1 MLPSAR
7 AAGRA
12 PVTGNVKRQHAERM
26 LSISI
31 SKGELPSKGVPF
43 HGMRELSCPAASKVM
58 PARRRQQ
65 LAGADRHSK
74 AASTRSSTFWH
85 VLPLNSAAHA
95 DARAR
100 VVLCNGHRA
109 RAGGCER

>member
-1 MLPSAR
+1 MLSTAL
-7 AAGRA
+7 RA

-26 LSISI
+26 LSTSI
-31 SKGELPSKGVPF
+31 SKGMLLSEGVPF
-43 HGMRELSCPAASKVM
+43 PGMREFNRPAASKVV
-58 PARRRQQ
+58 PAWHKQQ
-65 LAGADRHSK
+65 PATADRHLK
-74 AASTRSSTFWH
+74 AASTVSGTFKL

-100 VVLCNGHRA
+100 AVLCKGHRA